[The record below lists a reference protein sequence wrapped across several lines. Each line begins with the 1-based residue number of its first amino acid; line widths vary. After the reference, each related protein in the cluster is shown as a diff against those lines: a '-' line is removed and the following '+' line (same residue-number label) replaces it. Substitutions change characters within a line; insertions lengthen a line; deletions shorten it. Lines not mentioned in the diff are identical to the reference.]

1 VDALYAGTVP
11 KLWSQTIEEHRR
23 AVHDTAL
30 DTTAALVAEHGL
42 ASVTMS
48 RIAAETGIGRA
59 TLYKYFPDVEA
70 ILAAWHA
77 RHVARHL
84 EQLAAVRDQAD
95 GSPGERLTAVLTAYA
110 LITHRRPQG
119 GEIASLVHRGEQ
131 VARAEQQLLGFVS
144 DLITAAAQAGE
155 LRGDAAPGELASYC
169 LHALAAAGGLP
180 SEAAVRRL
188 VSVTMAGLRS
198 LS

>member
-1 VDALYAGTVP
+1 VVP
-11 KLWSQTIEEHRR
+11 KLWTETIEEHRR
-23 AVHDTAL
+23 AVHDATL
-30 DTTAALVAEHGL
+30 DTAAALVAEHGL

-84 EQLAAVRDQAD
+84 EHLAAVRDQPA
-95 GSPGERLTAVLTAYA
+95 GSPAGRLEAVLTAYA
-110 LITHRRPQG
+110 LITHQRPQG
-119 GEIASLVHRGEQ
+119 TEIASLVHHGEHIAQ
-131 VARAEQQLLGFVS
+131 AEQQLLGFIS
-144 DLITAAAQAGE
+144 DLIAGAAQAGE
-155 LRGDAAPGELASYC
+155 LRDDAAPGELASYC
-169 LHALAAAGGLP
+169 LHALAAAGSLP

-188 VSVTMAGLRS
+188 VTITMTGLRPS
-198 LS
+198 S

>member
-1 VDALYAGTVP
+1 MVP
-11 KLWSQTIEEHRR
+11 KLWTETIEEHRR
-23 AVHDTAL
+23 AVHDATL

-77 RHVARHL
+77 RHVARHM
-84 EQLAAVRDQAD
+84 EHLAAVRDQAA
-95 GSPGERLTAVLTAYA
+95 GSPVQRLEAVLTAYA
-110 LITHRRPQG
+110 LITYERPQG
-119 GEIASLVHRGEQ
+119 TELASLVHRGPHI
-131 VARAEQQLLGFVS
+131 AGAEQQLLGFIS
-144 DLITAAAQAGE
+144 ELIAAAAQAGE

-169 LHALAAAGGLP
+169 LHALGAAGGLP
-180 SEAAVRRL
+180 AEEAVRRL
-188 VSVTMAGLRS
+188 VAVTMTGLHPC
-198 LS
+198 

>member
-1 VDALYAGTVP
+1 MDVVYPGGVP
-11 KLWSQTIEEHRR
+11 KLWNETIEEHRR
-23 AVHDTAL
+23 AVHDAAL

-84 EQLAAVRDQAD
+84 EHLAAVRDQAD
-95 GSPGERLTAVLTAYA
+95 ADPAGRLEAVLTAYA
-110 LITHRRPQG
+110 LITYQRPQG
-119 GEIASLVHRGEQ
+119 TEIASLVHRGEHMAQ
-131 VARAEQQLLGFVS
+131 AEQLLLGFVS
-144 DLITAAAQAGE
+144 DLIAGAAQAGE
-155 LRGDAAPGELASYC
+155 LRDDAEPGELASYC
-169 LHALAAAGGLP
+169 LHALNAAGRLP

-188 VSVTMAGLRS
+188 VAITMAGLRPPA
-198 LS
+198 

>member
-1 VDALYAGTVP
+1 MVP
-11 KLWSQTIEEHRR
+11 KLWTETIEEHRR
-23 AVHDTAL
+23 AVHDAAL

-77 RHVARHL
+77 RHVTRHL
-84 EQLAAVRDQAD
+84 EHLAAVRDQAAS
-95 GSPGERLTAVLTAYA
+95 SPAGRLEAVLTAYA
-110 LITHRRPQG
+110 LITHQRPQG
-119 GEIASLVHRGEQ
+119 TEIASLVHRGQ
-131 VARAEQQLLGFVS
+131 HIAQAEQQLLSFIS
-144 DLITAAAQAGE
+144 DLIAGAAQAGE
-155 LRGDAAPGELASYC
+155 LRDDTAPSELASYC
-169 LHALAAAGGLP
+169 LHALTAAGSLP

-188 VSVTMAGLRS
+188 VAVTMTGLRPQPP
-198 LS
+198 

>member
-1 VDALYAGTVP
+1 MYARPVP

-23 AVHDTAL
+23 AVHDAAL
-30 DTTAALVAEHGL
+30 DTTAALVAGHGL

-84 EQLAAVRDQAD
+84 EHLAAVRDHAA
-95 GSPGERLTAVLTAYA
+95 GSPAARLEAVLAAYA
-110 LITHRRPQG
+110 QITHQRPQG
-119 GEIASLVHRGEQ
+119 TEIASLVHRGEPMAQ
-131 VARAEQQLLGFVS
+131 AEQQLLGFVS

-169 LHALAAAGGLP
+169 LHALNAAAGLP
-180 SEAAVRRL
+180 SQAAVRRL
-188 VSVTMAGLRS
+188 VAVTMAGLR
-198 LS
+198 LPV

>member
-1 VDALYAGTVP
+1 MYAGLVP

-23 AVHDTAL
+23 AVRDAAL

-70 ILAAWHA
+70 ILGAWHA

-84 EQLAAVRDQAD
+84 EHLAAVRDHAA
-95 GSPGERLTAVLTAYA
+95 GSPAARLEAVLAAYA
-110 LITHRRPQG
+110 QITHQRPQG
-119 GEIASLVHRGEQ
+119 TEIASLVHRGEPMAQ
-131 VARAEQQLLGFVS
+131 AEQQLLGLVS
-144 DLITAAAQAGE
+144 DLIANAAQAGE

-169 LHALAAAGGLP
+169 LHALNAAAGLP
-180 SEAAVRRL
+180 SQAAVGRL
-188 VSVTMAGLRS
+188 VAVTMAGLRPPA
-198 LS
+198 

>member
-1 VDALYAGTVP
+1 VYAGAVP
-11 KLWSQTIEEHRR
+11 KLWSETIDQHRR
-23 AVHDTAL
+23 AVHDAAL
-30 DTTAALVAEHGL
+30 DTAAALVAGHGL

-84 EQLAAVRDQAD
+84 ERLAAVRDQAAAD
-95 GSPGERLTAVLTAYA
+95 PAGRLEAVLTAYA
-110 LITHRRPQG
+110 LMTYQRPQG
-119 GEIASLVHRGEQ
+119 TEIASLVHRGEHMAQ
-131 VARAEQQLLGFVS
+131 AEQQLLGFVS
-144 DLITAAAQAGE
+144 DLIAAAAQAGQ
-155 LRGDAAPGELASYC
+155 LRVDAEPGELAGYC
-169 LHALAAAGGLP
+169 LHALNDAGGLP

-188 VSVTMAGLRS
+188 VAVTMTGLRPPP
-198 LS
+198 

>member
-1 VDALYAGTVP
+1 VYAGLVP
-11 KLWSQTIEEHRR
+11 KLWTETIEEHRR
-23 AVHDTAL
+23 AVHEATL

-48 RIAAETGIGRA
+48 RIARETGIGRA

-84 EQLAAVRDQAD
+84 DHLAAVRDHAA
-95 GSPGERLTAVLTAYA
+95 GSPAVRLEAVLSAYA
-110 LITHRRPQG
+110 LITHQRPQG
-119 GEIASLVHRGEQ
+119 TELASLVHRGKHIAQ
-131 VARAEQQLLGFVS
+131 AEQQLLAFIS
-144 DLITAAAQAGE
+144 ELIADAAQAGE

-169 LHALAAAGGLP
+169 LHALGAAGGLP
-180 SEAAVRRL
+180 TEAAVRRL
-188 VSVTMAGLRS
+188 VAVTMTGLRK
-198 LS
+198 

>member
-1 VDALYAGTVP
+1 MLYDYEVP
-11 KLWSQTIEEHRR
+11 KLWTEMIEEHRR
-23 AVHDTAL
+23 AVREATL

-84 EQLAAVRDQAD
+84 EHLATVRDQAA
-95 GSPGERLTAVLTAYA
+95 GSAAQRLEAVLTAYA
-110 LITHRRPQG
+110 LITHERPQG
-119 GEIASLVHRGEQ
+119 TELSAVVHRGPHIAQ
-131 VARAEQQLLGFVS
+131 AEQQLLGFLGA
-144 DLITAAAQAGE
+144 LIADAAQSGE
-155 LRGDAAPGELASYC
+155 LRGDTAPTELASYC
-169 LHALAAAGGLP
+169 LHALNAAGALP
-180 SEAAVRRL
+180 TAAAVRRL
-188 VSVTMAGLRS
+188 VTITMTGLRPPG
-198 LS
+198 

>member
-1 VDALYAGTVP
+1 VP

-23 AVHDTAL
+23 AVNDAAL
-30 DTTAALVAEHGL
+30 DATAALVAEHGL

-84 EQLAAVRDQAD
+84 QHLAAVRDQAA
-95 GSPGERLTAVLTAYA
+95 GTPAGRLEAVLTAYA
-110 LITHRRPQG
+110 LITRQRPQG
-119 GEIASLVHRGEQ
+119 TEIASLVHRGEHMAQ
-131 VARAEQQLLGFVS
+131 AEQQLLGFVS
-144 DLITAAAQAGE
+144 DLIAAAARAGE
-155 LRGDAAPGELASYC
+155 LRGDADPGELASYC
-169 LHALAAAGGLP
+169 LHALSAAADLP

-188 VSVTMAGLRS
+188 VAVTMTGLR
-198 LS
+198 LPP

>member
-1 VDALYAGTVP
+1 MVP
-11 KLWSQTIEEHRR
+11 KLWTETIEEHRR
-23 AVHDTAL
+23 AVHGATL

-77 RHVARHL
+77 RHVARHM
-84 EQLAAVRDQAD
+84 EHLAAVRDQAA
-95 GSPGERLTAVLTAYA
+95 GSPAQRLEAVLTAYA
-110 LITHRRPQG
+110 LITHERPQG
-119 GEIASLVHRGEQ
+119 TELASLVHRGPHIAGAEEQ
-131 VARAEQQLLGFVS
+131 LRGFIS
-144 DLITAAAQAGE
+144 ELIAGAAQAGE

-169 LHALAAAGGLP
+169 LHALGAAGGLP
-180 SEAAVRRL
+180 TEAAVRRL
-188 VSVTMAGLRS
+188 VAVTMTGLRK
-198 LS
+198 